1 MKRWAIPRNLL
12 LALTVLAGL
21 AFAGKGLFGKKEAPP
36 PEPEPVV
43 EAAPEAPP
51 PPPPE
56 PAPRLFP
63 DGVPVPV
70 QQVPDGLAN
79 LTAQG
84 CNGCHY
90 AAHDAWQDTAHAAA
104 WADPAYQEAIQRVGG
119 STVCKGCHLPLANQ
133 HGRLAAGY
141 LDGDLT
147 RPDLQPNDSWDPV
160 LMSEGVTCAACH
172 VRDGKVLGTRAVEG
186 GPHPVAVSDE
196 LGSPTLCATCHQ
208 LTWPEADKPF
218 YDTYGEWAAS
228 AYADAGVR
236 CQDCH
241 MPPEAGPATAT
252 RFAAQP
258 HHGFEADLSRALSVL
273 VDLPGP
279 ELQRGEEFQVS
290 VRLQNTG
297 AGHHVPTGSPFK
309 TYRVSID
316 LVDEEGKA
324 LVKAHTQDLGRVVG
338 EAPPWNTLSDT
349 RLAPGAEVT
358 LTPTFEVSQKVKSPT
373 AILRVRVQRVVGDD
387 VSEPMLDRRIP
398 LPLL

>member
-12 LALTVLAGL
+12 LVLTVLVGL

-36 PEPEPVV
+36 APPEPV
-43 EAAPEAPP
+43 AAPAPVA

-90 AAHDAWQDTAHAAA
+90 AAHEAWEGTAHAAA
-104 WADPAYQEAIQRVGG
+104 WADPAYQESIQRVGG

-141 LDGDLT
+141 LAGDIT
-147 RPDLQPNDSWDPV
+147 RPDLQPNESWDPV

-172 VRDGKVLGTRAVEG
+172 VREGKVLGTRAIEDA
-186 GPHPVAVSDE
+186 PHPVAVSDE
-196 LGSPTLCATCHQ
+196 LGSPELCATCHQ
-208 LTWPEADKPF
+208 LTWPEADRPF
-218 YDTYGEWAAS
+218 YDTYGEWSRS
-228 AYADAGVR
+228 AYAEAGVR

-241 MPPEAGPATAT
+241 MPPRAGPATAT

-258 HHGFEADLSRALSVL
+258 HHAFEAELSRALSVL
-273 VDLPGP
+273 VDLPAP
-279 ELQRGEEFQVS
+279 ELQRGEPFEVA

-297 AGHHVPTGSPFK
+297 AGHAVPTGSPFK

-316 LVDEEGKA
+316 LVDADDKA
-324 LVKAHTQDLGRVVG
+324 LVKPHTHDLGRVLG
-338 EAPPWNTLSDT
+338 DAPPWDTLEDT
-349 RLAPGAEVT
+349 RLAPGAEVAIT
-358 LTPTFEVSQKVKSPT
+358 STFEVSQKVKSPT
-373 AILRVRVQRVVGDD
+373 AILRIRVQRVVGDD
-387 VSEPMLDRRIP
+387 TSEPMLERRIP